1 MSLVQVALE
10 IEAALPGQSHVE
22 HEATR
27 NIWPLCSQKFP
38 GRFEHADPQPDRLE
52 KVAQSVADRSI
63 IVDYEH
69 HGGQVGHPM
78 RTDAS
83 IET

>member
-22 HEATR
+22 HEATG
-27 NIWPLCSQKFP
+27 NIRPLCSHEFP

-52 KVAQSVADRSI
+52 KVSRFRSVVIFPRRISL
-63 IVDYEH
+63 
-69 HGGQVGHPM
+69 
-78 RTDAS
+78 
-83 IET
+83 

>member
-38 GRFEHADPQPDRLE
+38 GRFEHADP
-52 KVAQSVADRSI
+52 
-63 IVDYEH
+63 
-69 HGGQVGHPM
+69 
-78 RTDAS
+78 
-83 IET
+83 